1 MSEKVDWKVF
11 PVLKMRTFV
20 SFIVILAVL
29 SKVWA
34 FCWTPNSMIQRSSKL
49 RMVSAIDIKP
59 SIVASV
65 PEIQDDDS
73 NRGKGNMRP
82 RAAGFL
88 EMPRSDA
95 ARRLG
100 APGLLHTDFEAGAAA
115 EQLGPLAHAETAEA
129 LAPLLT
135 DLLA

>member
-82 RAAGFL
+82 RAAGL
-88 EMPRSDA
+88 GWQSVRSQLSKEFGMSDD
-95 ARRLG
+95 G
-100 APGLLHTDFEAGAAA
+100 KCDFSLFFIDKYIENG
-115 EQLGPLAHAETAEA
+115 GH
-129 LAPLLT
+129 
-135 DLLA
+135 